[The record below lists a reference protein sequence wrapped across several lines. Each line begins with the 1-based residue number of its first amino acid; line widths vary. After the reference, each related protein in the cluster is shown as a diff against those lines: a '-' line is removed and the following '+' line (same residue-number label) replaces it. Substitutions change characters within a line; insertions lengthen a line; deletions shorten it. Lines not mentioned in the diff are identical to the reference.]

1 MKIITNQPKNFEMV
15 WATRI
20 STNNLTDMHQWKFE
34 SQTRNVQTTID
45 NKTMKDIAP
54 AGQWVICDFRESETL
69 LEIKKIK
76 PLQGLTGDECYQ
88 LINFH
93 FEQSLPEHQ
102 EIVRDLWYFQAAI
115 ENQIIKTFFYNILK
129 DRLFISAFYCAKG
142 SHQHHHNTIGGLL
155 EHSYE
160 VAFNSAVLAR
170 RFGLGATTCCIAFIG
185 GLLHDAGKI
194 ELYYNQPID
203 LAICEQHEMLSFML
217 LKSQLQY
224 LREQSPRCFEA
235 IVGCLKVNVNSVHP
249 SYMAETIVRM
259 VDRLSTEVYHA
270 KQAFQNTPDYY
281 WYTKNPVNNRIYKR
295 LDAY

>member
-1 MKIITNQPKNFEMV
+1 MKIMTNQSKNVEMV
-15 WATRI
+15 WATRL
-20 STNNLTDMHQWKFE
+20 SPNSMTNMELWHFG

-45 NKTMKDIAP
+45 NKTMTNVDP
-54 AGQWVICDFRESETL
+54 AGQWVICDFSKTSMTTSTKM
-69 LEIKKIK
+69 IKA
-76 PLQGLTGDECYQ
+76 LQGLTGPECYQ

-93 FEQSLPEHQ
+93 FEQSLPERR
-102 EIVRDLWYFQAAI
+102 EIIRDLWYFQAAL
-115 ENQIIKTFFYNILK
+115 ENQILKTFFYNILK

-142 SHQHHHNTIGGLL
+142 SHQHHHNTVGGLL

-194 ELYYNQPID
+194 ELYYNQPVD

-224 LREQSPRCFEA
+224 LREQSPRYFEA
-235 IVGCLKVNVNSVHP
+235 VVGCLKVSVNSIHP

-259 VDRLSTEVYHA
+259 VDRLSSEVYHS

-281 WYTKNPVNNRIYKR
+281 WYTKSPMNNRIYKR
-295 LDAY
+295 LDA

>member
-224 LREQSPRCFEA
+224 LREQSPRYFEA

>member
-1 MKIITNQPKNFEMV
+1 MKIMTNQSKNVEMV
-15 WATRI
+15 WATRL
-20 STNNLTDMHQWKFE
+20 SPNSMTNMELWHFG

-45 NKTMKDIAP
+45 NKTMTNVDP
-54 AGQWVICDFRESETL
+54 AGQWVICDFSKTSMTTSTKM
-69 LEIKKIK
+69 IKA
-76 PLQGLTGDECYQ
+76 LQGLTGPECYQ

-93 FEQSLPEHQ
+93 FEQSLPEHR
-102 EIVRDLWYFQAAI
+102 EIVRDLWYFQAAL
-115 ENQIIKTFFYNILK
+115 ENQILKTFFYNILK

-142 SHQHHHNTIGGLL
+142 SHQHHHNTVGGLL

-194 ELYYNQPID
+194 ELYYNQPVD

-224 LREQSPRCFEA
+224 LREQSPRYFESV
-235 IVGCLKVNVNSVHP
+235 VGCLKVSVNSIHP

-259 VDRLSTEVYHA
+259 VDRLSTEVYHS
-270 KQAFQNTPDYY
+270 KQAFKNTPDYY
-281 WYTKNPVNNRIYKR
+281 WYTKSPMNNRIYKR
-295 LDAY
+295 LDA

>member
-1 MKIITNQPKNFEMV
+1 M
-15 WATRI
+15 
-20 STNNLTDMHQWKFE
+20 
-34 SQTRNVQTTID
+34 TTSV
-45 NKTMKDIAP
+45 KM
-54 AGQWVICDFRESETL
+54 
-69 LEIKKIK
+69 IKA
-76 PLQGLTGDECYQ
+76 LQGLTGPECYQ

-93 FEQSLPEHQ
+93 FEQSLPEHR
-102 EIVRDLWYFQAAI
+102 EIVRDLWYFQAAL

-142 SHQHHHNTIGGLL
+142 SHQHHHNTVGGLL

-170 RFGLGATTCCIAFIG
+170 RFGLGATSCCIAFIG

-194 ELYYNQPID
+194 ELYYNQPVD

-224 LREQSPRCFEA
+224 LREQSPRYFEA
-235 IVGCLKVNVNSVHP
+235 VVGCLKVSVNNIHP
-249 SYMAETIVRM
+249 SYMAETFVRM

-270 KQAFQNTPDYY
+270 KQAFQNTPDHY
-281 WYTKNPVNNRIYKR
+281 WYTKSPMNNRIYKR
-295 LDAY
+295 LDA

>member
-1 MKIITNQPKNFEMV
+1 MKIMTNQSKNVEMV
-15 WATRI
+15 WATRL
-20 STNNLTDMHQWKFE
+20 SPNSMTNMELWHFG

-45 NKTMKDIAP
+45 NKTMTNVDP
-54 AGQWVICDFRESETL
+54 AGQWVICDFSKTSMTTSTKM
-69 LEIKKIK
+69 IKA
-76 PLQGLTGDECYQ
+76 LQGLTGPECYQ

-93 FEQSLPEHQ
+93 FEQSLPEHR
-102 EIVRDLWYFQAAI
+102 EIVRDLWYFQVSL
-115 ENQIIKTFFYNILK
+115 ENQILKTFFYNILK

-142 SHQHHHNTIGGLL
+142 SHQHHHNTVGGLL

-224 LREQSPRCFEA
+224 LREQSPRYFEA

>member
-1 MKIITNQPKNFEMV
+1 MKIMTNQSKNVEMV
-15 WATRI
+15 WATRL
-20 STNNLTDMHQWKFE
+20 SPNSMTNMELWHFG

-45 NKTMKDIAP
+45 NKTMTNVDP
-54 AGQWVICDFRESETL
+54 AGQWVICDFSKTSMTTSTKM
-69 LEIKKIK
+69 IKA
-76 PLQGLTGDECYQ
+76 LQGLTGPECYQ

-93 FEQSLPEHQ
+93 FEQSLPEHR
-102 EIVRDLWYFQAAI
+102 EIIRDLWYFQAAL
-115 ENQIIKTFFYNILK
+115 ENQILKTFFYNILK

-142 SHQHHHNTIGGLL
+142 SHQHHHNTVGGLL

-194 ELYYNQPID
+194 ELYYNQPVD

-224 LREQSPRCFEA
+224 LREQSPRYFEA
-235 IVGCLKVNVNSVHP
+235 VVGCLKVSVNNIHP
-249 SYMAETIVRM
+249 SYMAETFVRM

-270 KQAFQNTPDYY
+270 KQAFQNTPDHY
-281 WYTKNPVNNRIYKR
+281 WYTKSPMNNRIYKR
-295 LDAY
+295 LDA

>member
-69 LEIKKIK
+69 LEIKRIK

-194 ELYYNQPID
+194 ELYYNRPID

-224 LREQSPRCFEA
+224 LREQSPRYFEA
-235 IVGCLKVNVNSVHP
+235 IAGCLKVNVNSVHP

-281 WYTKNPVNNRIYKR
+281 WYTYRDWETDRKSVV
-295 LDAY
+295 

>member
-142 SHQHHHNTIGGLL
+142 SHQHHHNTVGGLL

-224 LREQSPRCFEA
+224 LREQSPRYFEA

>member
-1 MKIITNQPKNFEMV
+1 MKIMTNQSKNVEMV
-15 WATRI
+15 WATRL
-20 STNNLTDMHQWKFE
+20 SPNSMTNMELWHFG

-45 NKTMKDIAP
+45 NKTMTNVDP
-54 AGQWVICDFRESETL
+54 AGQWVICDFSKTSMTTSTKM
-69 LEIKKIK
+69 IKA
-76 PLQGLTGDECYQ
+76 LQGLTGPECYQ

-93 FEQSLPEHQ
+93 FEQSLPEHR
-102 EIVRDLWYFQAAI
+102 EIIRDLWYFQASL
-115 ENQIIKTFFYNILK
+115 ENQILKTFFYNILK

-142 SHQHHHNTIGGLL
+142 SHQHHHNTVGGLL

-194 ELYYNQPID
+194 ELYYNQPVD

-224 LREQSPRCFEA
+224 LREQSPRYFEA
-235 IVGCLKVNVNSVHP
+235 VVGCLKVSVNSIHP

-259 VDRLSTEVYHA
+259 VDRLSSEVYHS

-281 WYTKNPVNNRIYKR
+281 WYTKSPMNNRIYKR
-295 LDAY
+295 LDA

>member
-93 FEQSLPEHQ
+93 FCVFRF
-102 EIVRDLWYFQAAI
+102 VRPPVPV
-115 ENQIIKTFFYNILK
+115 
-129 DRLFISAFYCAKG
+129 SSG
-142 SHQHHHNTIGGLL
+142 
-155 EHSYE
+155 
-160 VAFNSAVLAR
+160 
-170 RFGLGATTCCIAFIG
+170 
-185 GLLHDAGKI
+185 
-194 ELYYNQPID
+194 
-203 LAICEQHEMLSFML
+203 
-217 LKSQLQY
+217 
-224 LREQSPRCFEA
+224 
-235 IVGCLKVNVNSVHP
+235 
-249 SYMAETIVRM
+249 
-259 VDRLSTEVYHA
+259 
-270 KQAFQNTPDYY
+270 QAFRCDPASM
-281 WYTKNPVNNRIYKR
+281 I
-295 LDAY
+295 

>member
-1 MKIITNQPKNFEMV
+1 MGGLPDHPEIC
-15 WATRI
+15 
-20 STNNLTDMHQWKFE
+20 
-34 SQTRNVQTTID
+34 
-45 NKTMKDIAP
+45 IAP

-224 LREQSPRCFEA
+224 LREQSPRYFEA